1 MSEMQ
6 MHFAH
11 FAIRNGDGVF
21 YKHCAATRLSEV
33 TRRWR
38 RARELSE
45 IF

>member
-21 YKHCAATRLSEV
+21 YKHCGYAAGPAV
-33 TRRWR
+33 TRRSGH
-38 RARELSE
+38 ARELSE
-45 IF
+45 TF